1 MPPLGHRGISCTGA
15 RSSRGGFLYGFSTSS
30 RVRPHARRRLSL
42 RPRFWTA
49 TAGSPGARD
58 LRWNT
63 PPIGQAI
70 TRIESLTQRNVVNAQ
85 QTADG
90 ASEMTTQMESTRK
103 FLDELVAV
111 VGLESA

>member
-1 MPPLGHRGISCTGA
+1 MHRRAVFTGRVPVWLLYVFESPSPRPTA
-15 RSSRGGFLYGFSTSS
+15 AIASPKVLDRYGGQS
-30 RVRPHARRRLSL
+30 
-42 RPRFWTA
+42 W
-49 TAGSPGARD
+49 GAD